1 VRFAIN
7 LLHDGTVS
15 EVREWWHVADRCGVD
30 VIAVAD
36 SPALLRELWVTTT
49 MCTSV
54 TERALIMTGV
64 TNPITRDPA
73 VTASAL
79 YALHEMASNR
89 IALGIS
95 TGDSAA
101 WGVGLAPASVNKLRS
116 YILAVKGLL
125 AGDEVEYDGRRFR
138 AHWKGHE
145 PVSIPIYVACSG
157 PKALRMAAQHA
168 DGLILSFGFSA
179 DVMEYVTSQIAN
191 ACAEVGRSPGEL
203 DLWWNS
209 EIVFADTIE
218 QARERNLGVYTG
230 WMTMGSLEGKLIPPE
245 HREALLQL
253 NGDSYAIES
262 DYQDNNRTKV
272 LVERAKELGIYSWLS
287 TMTPGLFGTPDD
299 IAASLIEHGKAGRE
313 NWMFY
318 VGHAGEDRLEH
329 IRLIGEE
336 VLPRVR
342 NGT

>member
-1 VRFAIN
+1 MRFAIN
-7 LLHDGTVS
+7 LLHDGTVPEVS
-15 EVREWWHVADRCGVD
+15 ECWQVADRCGVD

-49 MCTSV
+49 MCTSD
-54 TERALIMTGV
+54 TDSALIMTGV
-64 TNPITRDPA
+64 TNPVTRDPT

-79 YALHEMASNR
+79 YALHEMAPNR

-116 YILAVKGLL
+116 YILAVRGLL
-125 AGDEVEYDGRRFR
+125 AGEEVEYDGRRLR

-145 PVSIPIYVACSG
+145 TVSIPIYVACSG

-168 DGLILSFGFSA
+168 DGLILSFGFSP
-179 DVMEYVTSQIAN
+179 DVMDYVTSQIADS
-191 ACAEVGRSPGEL
+191 CAEVGRSPGEL

-209 EIVFADTIE
+209 EVVFGDTIE

-230 WMTMGSLEGKLIPPE
+230 WMTMGSLDGKLIPSK

-253 NGDSYAIES
+253 NGDTYDIGGG
-262 DYQDNNRTKV
+262 YQQENRTAM
-272 LVERAKELGIYSWLS
+272 LVGRAKELGIYDWLS
-287 TMTPGLFGTPDD
+287 TMSPGLFGTPDD
-299 IAASLIEHGKAGRE
+299 IAARLIEHGQAGRE

-318 VGHAGEDRLEH
+318 VGHAGENRLEH

-342 NGT
+342 KGM